1 MSQFEILIDYGTGP
15 THLMDFDPLDADDDL
30 RTPAG
35 ELLRMLLQL
44 NPRGISLE
52 INLKGADQ

>member
-1 MSQFEILIDYGTGP
+1 MTYDVNIDYGHGF
-15 THLMDFDPLDADDDL
+15 THLMDFDPLDADEDL

>member
-1 MSQFEILIDYGTGP
+1 MKYGIEIDYGKGMMP
-15 THLMDFDPLDADDDL
+15 LMEFDPLDADEDL